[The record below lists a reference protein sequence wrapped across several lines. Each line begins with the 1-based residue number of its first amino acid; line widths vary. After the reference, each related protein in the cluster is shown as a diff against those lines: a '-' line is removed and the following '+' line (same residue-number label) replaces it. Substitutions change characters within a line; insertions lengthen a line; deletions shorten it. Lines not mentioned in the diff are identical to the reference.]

1 MSRRTGMDRRE
12 AVKWM
17 LSAVAAA
24 ALVDHD
30 VFAQTLAPVLDAKGY
45 GLDPNLLKTY
55 KPGDLWPLALNRTQ
69 LRTAAALCDVIIPAE
84 GGTPSASAL
93 GVHAFIN
100 EWVSAPYPSHERDRA
115 TIVGGLA
122 WMDEEALRR
131 FTAPFVKLSLAQ
143 KHAICDDI
151 CYEPRA
157 TVPFKGA
164 AAFFRRYRDLTAGGF
179 YTTPAG
185 MKDIGYV
192 GNVAMLAFK
201 GPPKAVLEQL
211 GLQPGSTD

>member
-1 MSRRTGMDRRE
+1 MSKRGGMDRRE

-17 LSAVAAA
+17 LSAAASA

-30 VFAQTLAPVLDAKGY
+30 AFAQAIGPMGAATGY

-55 KPGDLWPLALNRTQ
+55 KPGDLWPLVLTRTQ
-69 LRTAAALCDVIIPAE
+69 LRTAAVLCDVIIPAE

-93 GVHAFIN
+93 AVHEFIN
-100 EWVSAPYPSHERDRA
+100 EWVSAPYPAHERDRA

-122 WMDEEALRR
+122 WMDEEATRR
-131 FTAPFVKLSLAQ
+131 FTAKFARLSMKQ

-151 CYEPRA
+151 CYEPKA
-157 TVPFKGA
+157 TEPFKHA

-192 GNVAMLAFK
+192 GNVAMKSFN

-211 GLQPGSTD
+211 GF

>member
-1 MSRRTGMDRRE
+1 MDRRE

-17 LSAVAAA
+17 LSAVASA

-30 VFAQTLAPVLDAKGY
+30 AFAQVMDSKLPAKGY
-45 GLDPNLLKTY
+45 GVDPNLLKTY
-55 KPGDLWPLALNRTQ
+55 KPGDLWPLVLNRTQ
-69 LRTAAALCDVIIPAE
+69 LRTAASLCDVIIPAE

-93 GVHAFIN
+93 GVHQFIN
-100 EWVSAPYPSHERDRA
+100 EWVSAPYPTHERDRG
-115 TIVGGLA
+115 TIVSGLA
-122 WMDEEALRR
+122 WMDEEATRR
-131 FTAPFVKLSLAQ
+131 FNAKFARLSMQQ

-151 CYEPRA
+151 CYEPKA
-157 TVPFKGA
+157 TEQFKRA

-192 GNVAMLAFK
+192 GNVAMQSFT
-201 GPPKAVLEQL
+201 GPPKAVLEKL
-211 GLQPGSTD
+211 GL

>member
-17 LSAVAAA
+17 LSAVTSA
-24 ALVDHD
+24 ALVDHGA
-30 VFAQTLAPVLDAKGY
+30 FAQTISPLVAAKGY

-55 KPGDLWPLALNRTQ
+55 TPGDLWPLALHRAQ

-84 GGTPSASAL
+84 GGTQSASAL
-93 GVHAFIN
+93 GVHEFIN
-100 EWVSAPYPSHERDRA
+100 EWISAPYPAHERDRA
-115 TIVGGLA
+115 TIVSGLA
-122 WMDEEALRR
+122 WMDEEATRR
-131 FTAPFVKLSLAQ
+131 FTAPFTRLSMAQ

-157 TVPFKGA
+157 TEPFKRA

-192 GNVAMLAFK
+192 GNVAMQAFK
-201 GPPKAVLEQL
+201 GPPKAVLEKL
-211 GLQPGSTD
+211 GL

>member
-1 MSRRTGMDRRE
+1 MDRRE
-12 AVKWM
+12 AVRWM
-17 LSAVAAA
+17 LSAVASA
-24 ALVDHD
+24 ALADHD
-30 VFAQTLAPVLDAKGY
+30 AFAQTIDPLVTAKGY

-55 KPGDLWPLALNRTQ
+55 KPGDLWPLALDRTQ

-93 GVHAFIN
+93 GVHEFIN
-100 EWVSAPYPSHERDRA
+100 EWVSAPYATHDRDRA
-115 TIVGGLA
+115 TIIGGLA
-122 WMDEEALRR
+122 WMDEEATRR
-131 FTAPFVKLSLAQ
+131 FNAKFARLSMKQ

-151 CYEPRA
+151 CFLPKA
-157 TVPFKGA
+157 TEQFKTA

-192 GNVAMLAFK
+192 GNVAMKTFS
-201 GPPKAVLEQL
+201 GPPKAVLEKL
-211 GLQPGSTD
+211 GL

>member
-17 LSAVAAA
+17 LAAVSSA
-24 ALVDHD
+24 ALADHD
-30 VFAQTLAPVLDAKGY
+30 AFAQVMEASAPAQGY
-45 GLDPNLLKTY
+45 GVDPDLLKTY
-55 KPGDLWPLALNRTQ
+55 KPGDLWPLALDRKQ

-84 GGTPSASAL
+84 GGTLSASAL
-93 GVHAFIN
+93 GVHEFIN
-100 EWVSAPYPSHERDRA
+100 EWVSAPYPAHERDRA
-115 TIVGGLA
+115 TIVSGLA
-122 WMDEEALRR
+122 WMDEEAQRR
-131 FTAPFVKLSLAQ
+131 FTLPFVKLSLAQ

-151 CYEPRA
+151 CYAPKA
-157 TVPFKGA
+157 TAQYKRA
-164 AAFFRRYRDLTAGGF
+164 AAFFRRYRDLTSGGF

-192 GNVAMLAFK
+192 GNVALKAFH

-211 GLQPGSTD
+211 GLT

>member
-1 MSRRTGMDRRE
+1 MSERNGMDRRE
-12 AVKWM
+12 AVRWM
-17 LSAVAAA
+17 LSAVASA

-30 VFAQTLAPVLDAKGY
+30 ALAQAVGPGAPTKGY
-45 GLDPNLLKTY
+45 GLDPGLLRTY
-55 KPGDLWPLALNRTQ
+55 RPGDLWPLVLDRAQ

-84 GGTPSASAL
+84 GGTRSASAL

-100 EWVSAPYPSHERDRA
+100 EWVSAPYPTHERDRA

-131 FTAPFVKLSLAQ
+131 FSSPFVTLSLAQ

-151 CYEPRA
+151 CYEPKA
-157 TVPFKGA
+157 TENFKRA

-192 GNVAMLAFK
+192 GNVAMLAFD

-211 GLQPGSTD
+211 GL

>member
-1 MSRRTGMDRRE
+1 MSERNGMDRRE

-17 LSAVAAA
+17 VSALTSA

-30 VFAQTLAPVLDAKGY
+30 AIAQTIGPVASARGY

-55 KPGDLWPLALNRTQ
+55 KPGDLWPLVLTRAQ

-93 GVHAFIN
+93 SVHEFIN
-100 EWVSAPYPSHERDRA
+100 EWVSAPYPTHERDRA

-122 WMDEEALRR
+122 WMDEESQRR
-131 FTAPFVKLSLAQ
+131 FSAPFTKLSIVQ

-151 CYEPRA
+151 CYEPKA
-157 TVPFKGA
+157 TEPFKRA

-192 GNVAMLAFK
+192 GNVAMPTFN
-201 GPPKAVLEQL
+201 GPPKSVLERL
-211 GLQPGSTD
+211 GL

>member
-17 LSAVAAA
+17 LSAVASA
-24 ALVDHD
+24 ALADHD
-30 VFAQTLAPVLDAKGY
+30 AFGQTLDPLVVAKGY

-55 KPGDLWPLALNRTQ
+55 KPGDLWPLVLTRTQ
-69 LRTAAALCDVIIPAE
+69 RRTAAVLCDVIIPAE

-93 GVHAFIN
+93 KVHDFIN
-100 EWVSAPYPSHERDRA
+100 EWISAPYAAHDRDRKL
-115 TIVGGLA
+115 ILDGLA
-122 WMDEEALRR
+122 WMDDESTRR
-131 FTAPFVKLSLAQ
+131 FSAPFHTLSMRQ
-143 KHAICDDI
+143 QHAICDDI
-151 CYEPRA
+151 CDTQKA
-157 TVPFKGA
+157 TAEFKGA

-192 GNVAMLAFK
+192 GNVAMPAFT
-201 GPPKAVLEQL
+201 GPPKSVLEKL
-211 GLQPGSTD
+211 GL

>member
-1 MSRRTGMDRRE
+1 MSERSGMDRRE
-12 AVKWM
+12 AVRWM
-17 LSAVAAA
+17 LSAVASA

-30 VFAQTLAPVLDAKGY
+30 AYAQTIGPIVPAKGY
-45 GLDPNLLKTY
+45 GLDPDLLKTHA
-55 KPGDLWPLALNRTQ
+55 PGDLWPLVLDRTQ

-100 EWVSAPYPSHERDRA
+100 EWVSAPYPTHERDRA

-131 FTAPFVKLSLAQ
+131 FSAPFVKLSLAQ

-151 CYEPRA
+151 CYEPKA
-157 TVPFKGA
+157 TEGFRRA

-192 GNVAMLAFK
+192 GNVAMLEFT
-201 GPPKAVLEQL
+201 GPPKVVLERL
-211 GLQPGSTD
+211 GL